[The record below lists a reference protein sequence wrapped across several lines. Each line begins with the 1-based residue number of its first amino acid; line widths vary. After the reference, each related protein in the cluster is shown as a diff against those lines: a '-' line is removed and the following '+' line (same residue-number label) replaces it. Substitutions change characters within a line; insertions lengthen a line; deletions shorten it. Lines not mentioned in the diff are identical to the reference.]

1 MNKNVKKITCLL
13 LALALALSL
22 FGCAKKEPE
31 ADPAESAAAAPVTVN
46 IMTLNGTTGFGLASL
61 MHNAT
66 AGSAGQD
73 YNFSVETDASNITA
87 ALISGSVDIAALPTN
102 AASVVG
108 NKTQSAVQALALNTR
123 GVLYLVSDGYEK
135 ISDIHSLAGK
145 TVFAPAQNPSFI
157 MQYLCK
163 AYDLADSVTIDNS
176 YAQPA
181 ELTKAL
187 AAGQVHL
194 AVLPEPMVSMA
205 LSQNDQ
211 LQVALDLTVLW
222 DQVAPEGSLVQG
234 CVVVRKAFAQE
245 HPEQVALF
253 LEEYEASIALC
264 ADDPAK
270 AAEYI
275 VECGIFTNPDVAAD
289 ALPRCN
295 LCFVTGQEMKT
306 ALSKYLELMAE
317 VNAQSVGG
325 QVPAD
330 DFYYIP

>member
-1 MNKNVKKITCLL
+1 MMKKNLKRTLCLL

-22 FGCAKKEPE
+22 FGCAKQEAKPAPE
-31 ADPAESAAAAPVTVN
+31 AASVTVN
-46 IMTLNGTTGFGLASL
+46 VMTLNGTTGFGMAGL
-61 MHNAT
+61 MHNAN
-66 AGSAGQD
+66 AGSAEQS
-73 YNFSVETDASNITA
+73 YSFSVETDASNITA

-108 NKTQSAVQALALNTR
+108 NKTNGAVQALALNTR
-123 GVLYLVSDGYEK
+123 GVLYLVSDGSEN
-135 ISDIHSLAGK
+135 IVDMSSLQDK
-145 TVFAPAQNPSFI
+145 TVYVPAQNPSFI
-157 MQYLCK
+157 MEYLCK
-163 AYDLADSVTIDNS
+163 AYELGDSVTIDNT

-194 AVLPEPMVSMA
+194 AVLPEPMVSMTMA
-205 LSQNDQ
+205 QNEN
-211 LQVALDLTVLW
+211 LQAVLDLTALW

-234 CVVVRKAFAQE
+234 CVVVRKAFAEE
-245 HPEQVALF
+245 HPDQVALF
-253 LEEYEASIALC
+253 LKEYEASIALC
-264 ADDPAK
+264 AKDPEK
-270 AAEYI
+270 AADDI
-275 VECGIFTNPDVAAD
+275 VECGIFTNREVALK

-306 ALSKYLELMAE
+306 ALSQYLELMAQ

-325 QVPAD
+325 QVPSD

>member
-1 MNKNVKKITCLL
+1 MKKNLKRTICLL
-13 LALALALSL
+13 LSLALALSL
-22 FGCAKKEPE
+22 FGCAKKEAEPAPE
-31 ADPAESAAAAPVTVN
+31 EPAAAAPVTVN
-46 IMTLNGTTGFGLASL
+46 VMTLNGTTGFGMAGL
-61 MHNAT
+61 MHDAA
-66 AGSAGQD
+66 AGSAAQS

-108 NKTQSAVQALALNTR
+108 NKTNGAVQALALNTR

-135 ISDIHSLAGK
+135 IMDMSSLAGK

-157 MQYLCK
+157 MEYLCK
-163 AYDLADSVTIDNS
+163 AYELTDSVTIDNT

-187 AAGQVHL
+187 AAGQIHL

-205 LSQNDQ
+205 MAQNEN
-211 LQVALDLTVLW
+211 LQVVLDLTALW

-245 HPEQVALF
+245 HPDQVALF

-264 ADDPAK
+264 ADDPEK
-270 AAEYI
+270 AADDI
-275 VECGIFTNPDVAAD
+275 VECGIFTNRDVALK
-289 ALPRCN
+289 ALPQCN

-306 ALSKYLELMAE
+306 SLSKYLELMAQ

-325 QVPAD
+325 QVPSD